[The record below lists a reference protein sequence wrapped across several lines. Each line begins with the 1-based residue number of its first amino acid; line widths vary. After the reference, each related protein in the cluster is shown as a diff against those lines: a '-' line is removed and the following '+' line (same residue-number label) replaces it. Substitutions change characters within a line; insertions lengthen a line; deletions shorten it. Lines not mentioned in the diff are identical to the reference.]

1 MRKVFICSP
10 YHGDVKA
17 NVERAERYCR
27 YAVLCGELPIAPH
40 LYFPCFLDDAIEAE
54 RRMGMF
60 MGTELL
66 KTCSEVWAFGRLTEG
81 MQEEIELAQRI
92 GIPVRFFDAEG
103 KELA

>member
-10 YHGDVKA
+10 YRGDVKA

-40 LYFPCFLDDAIEAE
+40 LYFTRFLDDAIESE

-60 MGTELL
+60 MGAELL
-66 KTCSEVWAFGRLTEG
+66 KDCSELWAFGSSTEG
-81 MQEEIELAQRI
+81 MKEEIELAQRI
-92 GIPVRFFDAEG
+92 GVPVRFFDADG
-103 KELA
+103 RELK